1 MIGVRTG
8 RVVVVTVENES
19 RYDTGSVRLCYRS
32 RSLFTHPQKLSAFPY
47 EVASAK
53 PNLVGLSRTVVK
65 AVFESQIHVL
75 TYPWQAPL
83 NRDA

>member
-1 MIGVRTG
+1 M
-8 RVVVVTVENES
+8 
-19 RYDTGSVRLCYRS
+19 
-32 RSLFTHPQKLSAFPY
+32 SLFTHPQKLSAFPY

-75 TYPWQAPL
+75 TYPWQAPF
-83 NRDA
+83 NRDASIHGDMTYARVCSLQRCRTGHEL